1 MGDKLFMIYI
11 THIVPGIYDY
21 QLFLHPFGIIKMPF
35 ITASPFLEAGWVIMK
50 HSCFSG
56 LHNNSSQCKDSGILL
71 KHVIFIGHCLRSR
84 VSVVESHFLGSLQDP
99 TQGPTNLLKT
109 GQ

>member
-35 ITASPFLEAGWVIMK
+35 ITASLFLEAGWVIMK

-71 KHVIFIGHCLRSR
+71 LACKLYRPLS
-84 VSVVESHFLGSLQDP
+84 
-99 TQGPTNLLKT
+99 
-109 GQ
+109 

>member
-1 MGDKLFMIYI
+1 MIYITHIVPGIYDYQLFLPMGDKLFMIYI

-56 LHNNSSQCKDSGILL
+56 FSIIIQ
-71 KHVIFIGHCLRSR
+71 IFITMQG
-84 VSVVESHFLGSLQDP
+84 FWYP
-99 TQGPTNLLKT
+99 TFSM
-109 GQ
+109 

>member
-56 LHNNSSQCKDSGILL
+56 LHNNSNLHHNARILVSYFY
-71 KHVIFIGHCLRSR
+71 HVNFIGHCLRSH

-99 TQGPTNLLKT
+99 KNY
-109 GQ
+109 